1 MSLTQ
6 RESTGV
12 GSRYIAGDTDPED
25 TSLTDPIT
33 KDEALVLLLRNG
45 KIRKATS
52 WVAREAIR
60 PRFIMKT
67 EKQIV
72 GTKHNKPYIFPTILE
87 YLEWIGFFTEVEK
100 AVTWYRLFGTSIM
113 VLFKEGEEI
122 PNMFMPLPAYDS
134 VRAYH
139 PLANGSGY
147 QILSAPQNSWYYDI
161 SFKDELNNTK
171 TYKVHKDRVITM
183 NAPHLE
189 LTFAG
194 SSCVEPI
201 LKVAKI
207 QEQMLCSVLQ
217 RLHFMGAGILTINVA
232 NAEEQSIVE
241 AAIKKSVK
249 YLNVIYTT
257 DKVENTMKVDVPDL
271 KPAQFREFWDIMQE
285 EIANGS
291 NMSKKLISGDPQGT
305 ISSAQWDTEI
315 SYTEVYQT
323 QRHSKKDI
331 ESILY
336 KLGIEDTTFQWN
348 DPFPTEEKDQ
358 SNTNKEG
365 NTNDRTRKQ
374 SEPSRSE

>member
-1 MSLTQ
+1 MSLHQ

-12 GSRYIAGDTDPED
+12 GSRYIAGDADPED
-25 TSLTDPIT
+25 TSFLDPMT
-33 KDEALVLLLRNG
+33 RDESLVLLLRNG

-52 WVAREAIR
+52 WVAREAVR
-60 PRFIMKT
+60 PRFIMKN
-67 EKQIV
+67 EKQIA
-72 GTKHNKPYIFPTILE
+72 GTKHNKPFIFPTILE
-87 YLEWIGFFTEVEK
+87 YLEWIGFFTELEK
-100 AVTWYRLFGTSIM
+100 AKTWSRLFGTAIM

-122 PNMFMPLPAYDS
+122 PDLFLPLTAYDS

-139 PLANGSGY
+139 PLAGGSGY
-147 QILSAPQNSWYYDI
+147 QILTAKDNSWYYHI
-161 SFKDELNNTK
+161 SFKDELNNSK
-171 TYKVHKDRVITM
+171 TYKIHKDRIITF

-201 LKVAKI
+201 LKIAKI
-207 QEQMLCSVLQ
+207 QEQMLRSVLQ

-232 NAEEQSIVE
+232 NEEEKTIVE
-241 AAIKKSVK
+241 AAIAKSAK
-249 YLNVIYTT
+249 YLDVLYTT
-257 DKVENTMKVDVPDL
+257 DMVDSALKVDVPDL

-323 QRHSKKDI
+323 QRHYKKDV
-331 ESILY
+331 ESVLY
-336 KLGIEDTTFQWN
+336 KLGIEDTTFEWN
-348 DPFPTEEKDQ
+348 DPFPTENVDT
-358 SNTNKEG
+358 SNTKKEG
-365 NTNDRTRKQ
+365 TNNDRTRKQ
-374 SEPSRSE
+374 SDSAN